1 MEKIIER
8 INELLKKKSK
18 IGNADSLEAAN
29 LIYQLY
35 CSNKDCEI
43 LVNYLYDFY
52 YKISGIFINKYYFQV
67 SEGEKTEIIQSFLKS
82 KKFYENQSGA
92 SLFRGFS
99 ILTEIISK
107 DIKDTNIIT
116 IINSL
121 AKIAEKNNIFNQ
133 TSCETLLNFLNTTN
147 GKFFDLDL
155 ASLSNYEIKR
165 LFRYISTAISDI
177 SIITYSNKIQAWS
190 DKYSFTFIKKNDVAN
205 VSQIELK
212 DTASHKIEKIVEIPT
227 QNTMSTTN
235 TVKSVEIESAKEI
248 LKILQS
254 TNQEAQKLF
263 DNIFSKNNTIQ
274 NIQENLNIKEKEMNL
289 LKVEIENKNIALMS
303 LRGEL
308 NKVKVELADREMKIS
323 DITERLKA
331 SFNADDISKKQELIT
346 LKNDIAT
353 AVKLQYEDFNEHKN
367 ESCNEDNYEALKVT
381 LNQVFRTLKRY
392 GIEL

>member
-35 CSNKDCEI
+35 CLNKDCEI

-52 YKISGIFINKYYFQV
+52 YKISGIFTNKYYFQV
-67 SEGEKTEIIQSFLKS
+67 SEGDKTQIIQSFLKS
-82 KKFYENQSGA
+82 EKFYKNQSGT
-92 SLFRGFS
+92 SLFRGFV

-107 DIKDTNIIT
+107 DTKDTNIIT

-133 TSCETLLNFLNTTN
+133 TSCEALLNFLNTTN

-155 ASLSNYEIKR
+155 SSLSDYEIRR

-177 SIITYSNKIQAWS
+177 SIIPYNNKVQAWA
-190 DKYSFTFIKKNDVAN
+190 DKYSFTFIKKNDAVNA
-205 VSQIELK
+205 SQIEVENIS
-212 DTASHKIEKIVEIPT
+212 SHDIEKIVEMPT

-235 TVKSVEIESAKEI
+235 IVKSVEIDSAKEI

-254 TNQEAQKLF
+254 TNQEVQKLF
-263 DNIFSKNNTIQ
+263 DSIFSKNNTIQ
-274 NIQENLNIKEKEMNL
+274 NLQEKLNIKEKEMNL

-303 LRGEL
+303 LRDEF
-308 NKVKVELADREMKIS
+308 NKVKAELEGREMKIS
-323 DITERLKA
+323 DLTERLKA
-331 SFNADDISKKQELIT
+331 SFNADNILKKQELIT

-353 AVKLQYEDFNEHKN
+353 AVKLQYEDFNEHRN

-381 LNQVFRTLKRY
+381 LNQVFRTLKKY
-392 GIEL
+392 GIEI